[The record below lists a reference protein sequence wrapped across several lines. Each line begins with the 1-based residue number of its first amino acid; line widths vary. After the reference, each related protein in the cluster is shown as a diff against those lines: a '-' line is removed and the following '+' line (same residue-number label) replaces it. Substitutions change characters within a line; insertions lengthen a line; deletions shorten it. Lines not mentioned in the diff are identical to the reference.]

1 MGYNTR
7 YDLEVEGSTYREAV
21 TGEDA
26 DGNETT
32 IFVTKKISIE
42 KLKKEIAND
51 VGYTYLFGEECK
63 WYGHAD
69 DMRKFSKKYPD
80 ILFILSGE
88 GEESGDLWRKY
99 FKNGK
104 MQIAEVV
111 ITYEPFD
118 EGKLN

>member
-7 YDLEVEGSTYREAV
+7 YDLEVEGSTYRETV

-26 DGNETT
+26 DGNEAT

-63 WYGHAD
+63 WYDHAD

-104 MQIAEVV
+104 MQIAEAV